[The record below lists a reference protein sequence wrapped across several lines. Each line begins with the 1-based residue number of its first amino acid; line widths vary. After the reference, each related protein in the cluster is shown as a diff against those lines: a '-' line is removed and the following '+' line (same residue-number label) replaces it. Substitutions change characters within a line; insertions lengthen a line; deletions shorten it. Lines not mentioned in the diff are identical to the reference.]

1 VTPSTD
7 GAGQTSDCRAER
19 AGQVSWYRWLPAI
32 VFVLFVGG
40 FWAAA
45 FYIKHIPVADRFDD
59 VEVEFGLWVALIGA
73 LGGFAL
79 AACLCFVT
87 WLVGLVRLFDRVRA
101 ATVISWVVSVLVV
114 DAILFA
120 TLFFSG
126 EGAAA
131 SVGKTLTRQTRPVVI
146 ALGLCMAPGLIAL
159 LALRSV
165 ATEESNWLEPG
176 ACRLRLLIRL
186 RRELRTIL
194 ATLGAFLTLL
204 VITTGMRRRALDA
217 LMTDPAIPPEQVL
230 LYGLVF
236 AVLLGLFY
244 VAANSSLDNRSQRF
258 IDEFASLPDPADEAI
273 SDRVRKR
280 KDLAELVGSG
290 GSWRSFETVVV
301 IAAPLLTAL
310 IGSAIGK

>member
-1 VTPSTD
+1 
-7 GAGQTSDCRAER
+7 
-19 AGQVSWYRWLPAI
+19 VSWYRWLPAI

-45 FYIKHIPVADRFDD
+45 FYIKHIPVADRFDA

-79 AACLCFVT
+79 AACLCFVA

-101 ATVISWVVSVLVV
+101 ATVITWVVSVLIV
-114 DAILFA
+114 DATVFA
-120 TLFFSG
+120 SLVVTG
-126 EGAAA
+126 GGAEESIGTSLA
-131 SVGKTLTRQTRPVVI
+131 RQTRPVVVFV
-146 ALGLCMAPGLIAL
+146 GLCMAPGLIAL

-165 ATEESNWLEPG
+165 ATQQSNWLEPG

-186 RRELRTIL
+186 RAELRTIL

-204 VITTGMRRRALDA
+204 VIATGMRRRALLA
-217 LMTDPAIPPEQVL
+217 LDDTLAVPPEQVL

-244 VAANSSLDNRSQRF
+244 VAASSALDGRAQRF

-273 SDRVRKR
+273 SERVRKR

-310 IGSAIGK
+310 IGSAVGR

>member
-1 VTPSTD
+1 
-7 GAGQTSDCRAER
+7 
-19 AGQVSWYRWLPAI
+19 
-32 VFVLFVGG
+32 
-40 FWAAA
+40 
-45 FYIKHIPVADRFDD
+45 
-59 VEVEFGLWVALIGA
+59 
-73 LGGFAL
+73 
-79 AACLCFVT
+79 VT

-101 ATVISWVVSVLVV
+101 ATVITWVVSVLVV
-114 DAILFA
+114 DATVFA
-120 TLFFSG
+120 SLVVTG
-126 EGAAA
+126 GGAEE
-131 SVGKTLTRQTRPVVI
+131 SIGKTLARQTRPVVI
-146 ALGLCMAPGLIAL
+146 FVGLCMAPGLIAL

-165 ATEESNWLEPG
+165 ATEQSNWLEPG

-186 RRELRTIL
+186 RTELRTIL

-204 VITTGMRRRALDA
+204 VIATGMRRRALLA
-217 LMTDPAIPPEQVL
+217 LDDTLAVPPEQVL

-244 VAANSSLDNRSQRF
+244 VAANSALDSRAQRF
-258 IDEFASLPDPADEAI
+258 IDEFASLPEPADEAI

-310 IGSAIGK
+310 IGSAIGR

>member
-1 VTPSTD
+1 MD
-7 GAGQTSDCRAER
+7 AAER
-19 AGQVSWYRWLPAI
+19 LHGCRSERARPVRWYRWLPAI

-45 FYIKHIPVADRFDD
+45 LYIKHIPVADRFDK

-79 AACLCFVT
+79 AAGFCFVT
-87 WLVGLVRLFDRVRA
+87 WLIGLVRLFDRVRA
-101 ATVISWVVSVLVV
+101 ATVAMWIVSVLVV
-114 DAILFA
+114 DA
-120 TLFFSG
+120 TLFVSLVVSG
-126 EGAAA
+126 GGAEAPIA
-131 SVGKTLTRQTRPVVI
+131 EELADQTRPLLVFM
-146 ALGLCMAPGLIAL
+146 GLCMAPGLVAL
-159 LALRSV
+159 LALRSA
-165 ATEESNWLEPG
+165 ATERSNWLEEG

-186 RRELRTIL
+186 RTELRTIL
-194 ATLGAFLTLL
+194 ATLGAFLTVL
-204 VITTGMRRRALDA
+204 VIATGMRRRALLAFDEN
-217 LMTDPAIPPEQVL
+217 LSVPPEQVL

-244 VAANSSLDNRSQRF
+244 VAASSAIDRRAQQF

-310 IGSAIGK
+310 IGSATGT

>member
-1 VTPSTD
+1 M
-7 GAGQTSDCRAER
+7 
-19 AGQVSWYRWLPAI
+19 
-32 VFVLFVGG
+32 FVLFVAG

-45 FYIKHIPVADRFDD
+45 FYIQQIPVADRFDD

-87 WLVGLVRLFDRVRA
+87 WLAELVRLFDRVRV
-101 ATVISWVVSVLVV
+101 ATVVTWVVSVLVV
-114 DAILFA
+114 GATVFVSLFVTGGSA
-120 TLFFSG
+120 EEDIG
-126 EGAAA
+126 QE
-131 SVGKTLTRQTRPVVI
+131 LTSQTRPVVI
-146 ALGLCMAPGLIAL
+146 VVGLCMAPGLVAL
-159 LALRSV
+159 LALRSA

-186 RRELRTIL
+186 RTELRTVL
-194 ATLGAFLTLL
+194 AMLGAFLTVL
-204 VITTGMRRRALDA
+204 VIATGMRRRALLA
-217 LMTDPAIPPEQVL
+217 LEIPGLAVPREQVL

-244 VAANSSLDNRSQRF
+244 VAANSAIDLRAQRF

-273 SDRVRKR
+273 SDQVRKR
-280 KDLAELVGSG
+280 KDLTELVGSG
-290 GSWRSFETVVV
+290 GTWRSFETVVV

-310 IGSAIGK
+310 IGSATST

>member
-7 GAGQTSDCRAER
+7 RAGQASYCRAER

-79 AACLCFVT
+79 AACLCFVA
-87 WLVGLVRLFDRVRA
+87 WLVGLVRLFHRVHA
-101 ATVISWVVSVLVV
+101 ATVITWIVSVLVV

-126 EGAAA
+126 ESAAA

-146 ALGLCMAPGLIAL
+146 GLGLC
-159 LALRSV
+159 
-165 ATEESNWLEPG
+165 
-176 ACRLRLLIRL
+176 
-186 RRELRTIL
+186 
-194 ATLGAFLTLL
+194 
-204 VITTGMRRRALDA
+204 RRRGSLPCWQCALSR
-217 LMTDPAIPPEQVL
+217 QVSRT
-230 LYGLVF
+230 G
-236 AVLLGLFY
+236 
-244 VAANSSLDNRSQRF
+244 SSRERAGCDCS
-258 IDEFASLPDPADEAI
+258 FASAGSFGPSSRHSAHFSPFSSSPPACAVAHWT
-273 SDRVRKR
+273 R
-280 KDLAELVGSG
+280 
-290 GSWRSFETVVV
+290 
-301 IAAPLLTAL
+301 
-310 IGSAIGK
+310 